1 LVLFS
6 KKEHKAL
13 LFAKRS
19 KNSHPKCA
27 ERLEQ
32 TVPNFGLAAR
42 DTSQAPQFRLT
53 RLDLTDFR
61 NYAALSWRPEA
72 RIAVISGPNGSGKT
86 NLLEAISLLGPGR
99 GLRQASWAVAA
110 RVHTPD
116 LAEPLMIGTGGA
128 PETGE
133 RRVVRLDGASVSQ
146 TELAGHI
153 AISWITPQM
162 DRLFGE
168 APSGR
173 RRFLDR
179 LVWALD
185 PNHAREVAAHD
196 AAMSRRRRLL
206 AEGQAEPGWL
216 AGLEDGMARHA
227 VAATAGRRAL
237 VGRLN
242 ALLAAGVVSPF
253 PAARL
258 SLLCP
263 IGDRLDQAP
272 ALAVEDWLRAALAA
286 ARATDAAA
294 GSAALGAHRAD
305 FGLADLASGRPAS
318 LASTGQQKAL
328 LLGLVLGHA
337 MVIGEQ
343 RGFAPWLLLDEPM
356 VHLDEGHRAAL
367 LEALLRLPA
376 QVFLTGVDA
385 APFESL
391 RGRADFILC
400 MAAGLTKNPGF
411 ARPPAQESL

>member
-1 LVLFS
+1 MS
-6 KKEHKAL
+6 E
-13 LFAKRS
+13 
-19 KNSHPKCA
+19 
-27 ERLEQ
+27 
-32 TVPNFGLAAR
+32 AA
-42 DTSQAPQFRLT
+42 AFRLT

-61 NYAALSWRPEA
+61 NYAALSWRPAA
-72 RIAVISGPNGSGKT
+72 RISVISGPNGSGKT
-86 NLLEAISLLGPGR
+86 NLMEAISLLGPGR
-99 GLRQASWAVAA
+99 GLRQARVADFPRQRPGGETSWAVAA

-116 LAEPLMIGTGGA
+116 LAEPLMIGTGSA
-128 PETGE
+128 PEGGE
-133 RRVVRLDGASVSQ
+133 RRVVRLDGASASQ
-146 TELAGHI
+146 AELASHI

-185 PNHAREVAAHD
+185 PAHAREVAAHD
-196 AAMSRRRRLL
+196 AAMSRRNRLL
-206 AEGQAEPGWL
+206 AEGRAEPGWL

-242 ALLAAGVVSPF
+242 ALLAGGAVSPF

-258 SLLCP
+258 TLLCP
-263 IGDRLDQAP
+263 IGDRLNEAP
-272 ALAVEDWLRAALAA
+272 ALAVEDWLREALAGSRA
-286 ARATDAAA
+286 ADAAA
-294 GSAALGAHRAD
+294 GASSLGAHRAD
-305 FGLADLASGRPAS
+305 FGLADLASGRPAA

-337 MVIGEQ
+337 IVIGEQ
-343 RGFAPWLLLDEPM
+343 RGFAPWLLLDEPL

-385 APFESL
+385 TPFESL
-391 RGRADFILC
+391 RNRADFMLC
-400 MAAGLTKNPGF
+400 MAAGLTENPGF
-411 ARPPAQESL
+411 ARPLTQESL

>member
-1 LVLFS
+1 VS
-6 KKEHKAL
+6 E
-13 LFAKRS
+13 
-19 KNSHPKCA
+19 
-27 ERLEQ
+27 
-32 TVPNFGLAAR
+32 AA
-42 DTSQAPQFRLT
+42 AFRLT

-61 NYAALSWRPEA
+61 NYAALSWRPAA
-72 RIAVISGPNGSGKT
+72 RISVISGPNGSGKT
-86 NLLEAISLLGPGR
+86 NLMEAISLLGPGR
-99 GLRQASWAVAA
+99 GLRQARVADFPRQRPGGETSWAVAA

-116 LAEPLMIGTGGA
+116 LAEPLMIGTGSA
-128 PETGE
+128 PEGGE
-133 RRVVRLDGASVSQ
+133 RRVVRLDGASASQ
-146 TELAGHI
+146 AELASHI

-185 PNHAREVAAHD
+185 PAHAREVAAHD
-196 AAMSRRRRLL
+196 AAMSRRNRLL
-206 AEGQAEPGWL
+206 AEGRAEPGWL

-242 ALLAAGVVSPF
+242 ALLAGGAVSPF

-258 SLLCP
+258 TLLCP
-263 IGDRLDQAP
+263 IGDRLNEAP
-272 ALAVEDWLRAALAA
+272 ALAVEDWLREALAGSRA
-286 ARATDAAA
+286 ADAAA
-294 GSAALGAHRAD
+294 GASSLGAHRAD
-305 FGLADLASGRPAS
+305 FGLADLASGRPAA

-337 MVIGEQ
+337 IVIGEQ
-343 RGFAPWLLLDEPM
+343 RGFAPWLLLDEPL

-385 APFESL
+385 TPFESL
-391 RGRADFILC
+391 RNRADFMLC
-400 MAAGLTKNPGF
+400 MAAGLTENPGF
-411 ARPPAQESL
+411 ARPLTQESL

>member
-1 LVLFS
+1 VSEGIEPLRLTPEAAGTS
-6 KKEHKAL
+6 EL
-13 LFAKRS
+13 L
-19 KNSHPKCA
+19 
-27 ERLEQ
+27 
-32 TVPNFGLAAR
+32 
-42 DTSQAPQFRLT
+42 QFRLT

-61 NYAALSWRPEA
+61 NYPALSWRPA
-72 RIAVISGPNGSGKT
+72 GRITVISGPNGSGKT

-99 GLRQASWAVAA
+99 GLRQARVAEFPRQRPNGETSWAVAA
-110 RVHTPD
+110 RVQTPD
-116 LAEPLMIGTGGA
+116 LAEPLVIGTGSAAEG
-128 PETGE
+128 GE
-133 RRVVRLDGASVSQ
+133 RRVVRLDGAAAAQ
-146 TELAGHI
+146 TELASHS

-168 APSGR
+168 SPSGR

-185 PNHAREVAAHD
+185 PAHAREVAAHD

-206 AEGQAEPGWL
+206 AEGRADPGWL

-227 VAATAGRRAL
+227 VAATAARRAL

-242 ALLAAGVVSPF
+242 TLLAAGAVAPF

-258 SLLCP
+258 TLLCP
-263 IGDRLDQAP
+263 IGDRLNQAP

-286 ARATDAAA
+286 ARTADAAA
-294 GSAALGAHRAD
+294 GTASFGAHRAD
-305 FGLADLASGRPAS
+305 FGLADLASGRPAA

-328 LLGLVLGHA
+328 LLGVVLGHA
-337 MVIGEQ
+337 MVIGEA
-343 RGFAPWLLLDEPM
+343 RGFAPWLLLDEPL

-385 APFESL
+385 APFDLL
-391 RGRADFILC
+391 RDRADFMLC
-400 MAAGLTKNPGF
+400 MAAGLTQTPGF
-411 ARPPAQESL
+411 ARPATEK

>member
-1 LVLFS
+1 VS
-6 KKEHKAL
+6 E
-13 LFAKRS
+13 
-19 KNSHPKCA
+19 
-27 ERLEQ
+27 
-32 TVPNFGLAAR
+32 AA
-42 DTSQAPQFRLT
+42 AFRLT

-61 NYAALSWRPEA
+61 NYAALSWRPAA
-72 RIAVISGPNGSGKT
+72 RISVISGPNGSGKT
-86 NLLEAISLLGPGR
+86 NLLEAISRLGPGR
-99 GLRQASWAVAA
+99 GLRQARVADFPRQRPGGETSWAVAA

-116 LAEPLMIGTGGA
+116 LAEPLMIGTGSA
-128 PETGE
+128 PEGGE
-133 RRVVRLDGASVSQ
+133 RRVVRLDGASASQ
-146 TELAGHI
+146 AELASHI

-185 PNHAREVAAHD
+185 PAHAREVAAHD
-196 AAMSRRRRLL
+196 AAMSRRNRLL
-206 AEGQAEPGWL
+206 AEGRAEPAWL

-242 ALLAAGVVSPF
+242 TLLAGGAVAPF

-258 SLLCP
+258 TLLCP
-263 IGDRLDQAP
+263 IGDRLSEAP
-272 ALAVEDWLRAALAA
+272 ALAVEDWLRGALAA
-286 ARATDAAA
+286 ARSADAAA
-294 GSAALGAHRAD
+294 GASSLGAHRAD
-305 FGLADLASGRPAS
+305 FGLADLASGRPAA

-343 RGFAPWLLLDEPM
+343 RGFAPWLLLDEPL
-356 VHLDEGHRAAL
+356 VHLDGGHRAAL
-367 LEALLRLPA
+367 LEALVRLPA

-385 APFESL
+385 TPFDSL
-391 RGRADFILC
+391 RNRADFMLC
-400 MAAGLTKNPGF
+400 MAAGLTENPGF
-411 ARPPAQESL
+411 ARPLTQESL

>member
-1 LVLFS
+1 VS
-6 KKEHKAL
+6 EA
-13 LFAKRS
+13 S
-19 KNSHPKCA
+19 G
-27 ERLEQ
+27 
-32 TVPNFGLAAR
+32 T
-42 DTSQAPQFRLT
+42 PQFRLT

-61 NYAALSWRPEA
+61 NYAALSWRPA
-72 RIAVISGPNGSGKT
+72 SRISVITGPNGSGKT

-99 GLRQASWAVAA
+99 GLRQARVAEFPRQRPGGETSWAVAA

-116 LAEPLMIGTGGA
+116 LAEPLIIGTGSA
-128 PETGE
+128 PEAGE
-133 RRVVRLDGASVSQ
+133 RRVVRLDGAAASQ
-146 TELAGHI
+146 AELASHI

-168 APSGR
+168 SPSGR

-185 PNHAREVAAHD
+185 PAHAREVAAHD
-196 AAMSRRRRLL
+196 AAMSRRNRLL
-206 AEGQAEPGWL
+206 AEGRADPAWL

-242 ALLAAGVVSPF
+242 ALLAGGTVSPF

-263 IGDRLDQAP
+263 ISDRLDEAP
-272 ALAVEDWLRAALAA
+272 ALAVEDWLREALAA
-286 ARATDAAA
+286 ARVADAAT
-294 GSAALGAHRAD
+294 GSASLGAHRAD
-305 FGLADLASGRPAS
+305 FGLADLATSRPAA

-328 LLGLVLGHA
+328 LLGVVLGHA
-337 MVIGEQ
+337 MVIGEA
-343 RGFAPWLLLDEPM
+343 RGFAPWLLLDEPL
-356 VHLDEGHRAAL
+356 VHLDESHRAAL

-385 APFESL
+385 EPFTLL
-391 RGRADFILC
+391 RERADFMVC
-400 MAAGLTKNPGF
+400 MAAGLTQNPGF
-411 ARPPAQESL
+411 ARPPARESL

>member
-1 LVLFS
+1 MSEV
-6 KKEHKAL
+6 
-13 LFAKRS
+13 
-19 KNSHPKCA
+19 
-27 ERLEQ
+27 
-32 TVPNFGLAAR
+32 G
-42 DTSQAPQFRLT
+42 DTAGNAQFRLT

-61 NYAALSWRPEA
+61 NYTALSWRPTA
-72 RIAVISGPNGSGKT
+72 RISVIAGPNGSGKT

-99 GLRQASWAVAA
+99 GLRQARVAEFPRLRPGGETGWAVAA
-110 RVHTPD
+110 RVRTPE
-116 LAEPLMIGTGGA
+116 LAEPLIIGTGSA
-128 PETGE
+128 PDASE
-133 RRVVRLDGASVSQ
+133 RRVVRMDGAAASQ
-146 TELAGHI
+146 AELASHI

-168 APSGR
+168 SPSGR

-185 PNHAREVAAHD
+185 PAHAREVAAHD
-196 AAMSRRRRLL
+196 AAMSRRNRLL
-206 AEGQAEPGWL
+206 ADGRGDPAWL

-242 ALLAAGVVSPF
+242 ALLAAGAVAPF

-272 ALAVEDWLRAALAA
+272 ALAVEDWLREALAA
-286 ARATDAAA
+286 ARTADAAA
-294 GSAALGAHRAD
+294 GSASLGAHRAD
-305 FGLADLASGRPAS
+305 FGLADLASGRPAA

-328 LLGLVLGHA
+328 LLGVVLGHA
-337 MVIGEQ
+337 MVIGEA
-343 RGFAPWLLLDEPM
+343 RGFAPWLLLDEPL
-356 VHLDEGHRAAL
+356 VHLDEGHRTAL

-385 APFESL
+385 APFTLL
-391 RGRADFILC
+391 RDRAEFMLC
-400 MAAGLTKNPGF
+400 MAAGLTENPGF
-411 ARPPAQESL
+411 TRPPARESV